1 MHYLIK
7 TLTFSLIYRKRITGC
22 SPCQI
27 IVFRMMEKVSEMM
40 K

>member
-1 MHYLIK
+1 MHYFIK
-7 TLTFSLIYRKRITGC
+7 ILTFSLIFRKRITGRGLC
-22 SPCQI
+22 RI